1 MKRGRNFKF
10 APKAV
15 EGFYLVMTQTQ
26 GHIESST
33 SPLD

>member
-1 MKRGRNFKF
+1 
-10 APKAV
+10 
-15 EGFYLVMTQTQ
+15 MTQTQ